1 MLLYDISGDIMKA
14 QVYEGDPV
22 PQHNYIKSI
31 EAGDEYNLSEFSMCS
46 HNSTHID
53 APFHFDPDGAK
64 IGDMRLSTFYGKCT
78 VVTIKG
84 ILTGE
89 DMEKLLPYCKKR
101 LILHGDGEA
110 YISQSAAV
118 VIADSP
124 VVLVGTDGISLST
137 TFDEVR
143 VHLEFARKGIAIL
156 EGLDLRGIRD
166 GEYTLCAF
174 PIKLSDSEAAPCR
187 AILMEQEKG
196 F

>member
-1 MLLYDISGDIMKA
+1 MLLYDISTDVLKA
-14 QVYEGDPV
+14 KVYEGDPV
-22 PQHNYIKSI
+22 PKHEYIKSL
-31 EAGDEYNLSEFSMCS
+31 ESGDEYNLSHFSMCT
-46 HNSTHID
+46 HNGTHID
-53 APFHFDPDGAK
+53 APYHFDEDGQK

-101 LILHGDGEA
+101 LLLHGDGEA

-118 VIADSP
+118 VIADSGI
-124 VVLVGTDGISLST
+124 VLVGTDGICLST
-137 TFDEVR
+137 SFDEMR
-143 VHLEFARKGIAIL
+143 VHLELARKSVAIL
-156 EGLDLRGIRD
+156 EGLDLKGIKD

-174 PIKLSDSEAAPCR
+174 PLKLSDSEAAPCR

>member
-1 MLLYDISGDIMKA
+1 MLLYDISGDIMTAK
-14 QVYEGDPV
+14 VYEGDPA
-22 PQHNYIKSI
+22 PTHEYIRSI
-31 EAGDEYNLSEFSMCS
+31 DNGDDYNLSQFSMCS
-46 HNSTHID
+46 HNATHID
-53 APFHFDPDGAK
+53 APYHFDPDGEK

-78 VVTIKG
+78 VVSIKG
-84 ILTGE
+84 ILTGQ
-89 DMEKLLPYCKKR
+89 DMERLLPYCKKR

-118 VIADSP
+118 VIADSGI
-124 VVLVGTDGISLST
+124 VLVGTDGVCLST
-137 TFDEVR
+137 AFDETR
-143 VHLEFARKGIAIL
+143 VHLEFARKGVAIL

-196 F
+196 Y

>member
-1 MLLYDISGDIMKA
+1 MLLYDISTEILTAK
-14 QVYEGDPV
+14 VYEGDPA
-22 PQHNYIKSI
+22 PAHEYIKSL
-31 EAGDEYNLSEFSMCS
+31 ESGDEYNLSRFSMCS
-46 HNSTHID
+46 HNATHID
-53 APFHFDPDGAK
+53 APFHFDEDGQK

-118 VIADSP
+118 VIADSGI
-124 VVLVGTDGISLST
+124 VLVGTDGICLST
-137 TFDEVR
+137 SFDEMR
-143 VHLEFARKGIAIL
+143 VHLELARKGVAIL
-156 EGLDLRGIRD
+156 EGLNLKGVKD

-187 AILMEQEKG
+187 AILLEQEKG

>member
-1 MLLYDISGDIMKA
+1 MLLYDISGDIMQA
-14 QVYEGDPV
+14 QVYEGDPKPV
-22 PQHNYIKSI
+22 HKYIKSTD
-31 EAGDEYNLSEFSMCS
+31 AGDEYNLSEFSMCS

-53 APFHFDPDGAK
+53 APYHFDPDGEK
-64 IGDMRLSTFYGKCT
+64 IGDMRLSAFYGKCT

-118 VIADSP
+118 VIADSG

-137 TFDEVR
+137 AFDEMR
-143 VHLEFARKGIAIL
+143 VHLEFARKGVAIL
-156 EGLDLRGIRD
+156 EGLDLKGIRD

>member
-1 MLLYDISGDIMKA
+1 MLLYDISTDILTAK
-14 QVYEGDPV
+14 VYEGDPE
-22 PQHNYIKSI
+22 PLLQYINNI
-31 EAGDEYNLSEFSMCS
+31 ESGDEYNLSQFSMCS
-46 HNSTHID
+46 HNGTHID
-53 APFHFDPDGAK
+53 APYHFDSDGEK

-84 ILTGE
+84 ILTGD

-118 VIADSP
+118 VIADSGI
-124 VVLVGTDGISLST
+124 VLVGTDGICVST
-137 TFDEVR
+137 AFDEMR
-143 VHLEFARKGIAIL
+143 VHLEFARKGVAIL
-156 EGLDLRGIRD
+156 EGLNLKGIKD

-174 PIKLSDSEAAPCR
+174 PIKMADAEAAPCR

>member
-1 MLLYDISGDIMKA
+1 MLLYDISGDIMQAK
-14 QVYEGDPV
+14 VYEGDPV
-22 PQHNYIKSI
+22 PSHNYIKSI
-31 EAGDEYNLSEFSMCS
+31 DAGDEYNLSEFSMCS

-53 APFHFDPDGAK
+53 APYHFDPDGAK

-118 VIADSP
+118 VIADSG

-137 TFDEVR
+137 AFDEMR
-143 VHLEFARKGIAIL
+143 VHLEFARKGVAVL
-156 EGLDLRGIRD
+156 EGLDLEGIKD

>member
-1 MLLYDISGDIMKA
+1 MLLYDITSDIMTAKVYDGDPAPTHRYISQVESGD
-14 QVYEGDPV
+14 D
-22 PQHNYIKSI
+22 
-31 EAGDEYNLSEFSMCS
+31 YNLSQFSMCS
-46 HNSTHID
+46 HNGTHID
-53 APFHFDPDGAK
+53 APYHFDPDGEK

-110 YISQSAAV
+110 FISQSAAV
-118 VIADSP
+118 VIADSGI
-124 VVLVGTDGISLST
+124 VLVGTDGICLST
-137 TFDEVR
+137 AFDEMR
-143 VHLEFARKGIAIL
+143 VHLEFARKGVAIL
-156 EGLDLRGIRD
+156 EGLDLKGIRD

-187 AILMEQEKG
+187 AILLEQEKG

>member
-1 MLLYDISGDIMKA
+1 MLLYDITSDILTAK
-14 QVYEGDPV
+14 VYEGDPV
-22 PQHNYIKSI
+22 PELQYISRI
-31 EAGDEYNLSEFSMCS
+31 ESGDDYNLSKLSMCS
-46 HNSTHID
+46 HNGTHID
-53 APFHFDPDGAK
+53 APYHFDPDGER

-78 VVTIKG
+78 VVSIKG

-110 YISQSAAV
+110 FISQSAAV
-118 VIADSP
+118 VIADSGI
-124 VVLVGTDGISLST
+124 VLVGTDSLCLST
-137 TFDEVR
+137 AFDEMR
-143 VHLEFARKGIAIL
+143 VHLEFARKGVAVL
-156 EGLDLRGIRD
+156 EGLDLKGIKD

-174 PIKLSDSEAAPCR
+174 PLKVSQAEAAPCR

>member
-1 MLLYDISGDIMKA
+1 MLLYDISGDIMQAK
-14 QVYEGDPV
+14 VYEGDPV

-31 EAGDEYNLSEFSMCS
+31 EAGDDYNLSEFSMCS

-53 APFHFDPDGAK
+53 APYHFDPDGAK

-124 VVLVGTDGISLST
+124 VVLVGTDGLSLST
-137 TFDEVR
+137 AFDERR

-156 EGLDLRGIRD
+156 EGLDLKGIRD

-174 PIKLSDSEAAPCR
+174 PLKLADSEAAPCR

>member
-1 MLLYDISGDIMKA
+1 MLLYDISRDVMTAK
-14 QVYEGDPV
+14 VYEGDPV
-22 PQHNYIKSI
+22 PQYKYIKSTD
-31 EAGDEYNLSEFSMCS
+31 AGDEYNLSEFSMCS

-53 APFHFDPDGAK
+53 APYHFDPDGEK

-101 LILHGDGEA
+101 ILLHGEGEA

-118 VIADSP
+118 VIADSG
-124 VVLVGTDGISLST
+124 VVLVGTDGMSLST
-137 TFDEVR
+137 AFDETR
-143 VHLEFARKGIAIL
+143 VHLEFARKGVAVL
-156 EGLDLRGIRD
+156 EGLDLTGIHD

-174 PIKLSDSEAAPCR
+174 PLKISESEAAPCR

>member
-1 MLLYDISGDIMKA
+1 MLLYDISGDIMQAK
-14 QVYEGDPV
+14 VYEGDPV

-31 EAGDEYNLSEFSMCS
+31 EAGDDYNLSEFSMCS

-124 VVLVGTDGISLST
+124 VVLVGTDGLSLST
-137 TFDEVR
+137 AFDERR

-156 EGLDLRGIRD
+156 EGLDLKGIRD

-174 PIKLSDSEAAPCR
+174 PLKLADSEAAPCR

>member
-1 MLLYDISGDIMKA
+1 MLLYDISGDIMTSK
-14 QVYEGDPV
+14 VYEGDPK
-22 PQHNYIKSI
+22 PTHRYINTI
-31 EAGDEYNLSEFSMCS
+31 ESGDDYNLSEFSMCS

-53 APFHFDPDGAK
+53 APYHFDPDGEK

-84 ILTGE
+84 VLTGQ
-89 DMEKLLPYCKKR
+89 DMERLLPYCKKR

-110 YISQSAAV
+110 YISTSAAV
-118 VIADSP
+118 VIADSDI
-124 VVLVGTDGISLST
+124 VLVGTDGLCLST
-137 TFDEVR
+137 AFDEIR
-143 VHLEFARKGIAIL
+143 VHLELARKGVAIL
-156 EGLDLRGIRD
+156 EGLDLEGIKD